1 MRLISGF
8 QRAPILFEA
17 SLEVYLIVR
26 TSLALQIDHV
36 ICELD
41 QAMKHYASGL

>member
-17 SLEVYLIVR
+17 SLEVSFIVR
-26 TSLALQIDHV
+26 TRSLGLQTDHV
-36 ICELD
+36 VCELD
-41 QAMKHYASGL
+41 